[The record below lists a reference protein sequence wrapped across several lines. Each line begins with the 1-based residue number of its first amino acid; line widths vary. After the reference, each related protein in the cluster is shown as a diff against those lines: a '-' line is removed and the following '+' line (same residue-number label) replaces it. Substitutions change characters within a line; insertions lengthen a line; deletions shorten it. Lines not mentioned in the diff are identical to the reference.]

1 MKKNGIQCTTQ
12 YKFLNS
18 IVHCIDFVV
27 LCCLVGPL
35 LYILL
40 MSFISK
46 KDCRVGEFTDMKETI
61 LMNNN
66 NWNSKFWEN
75 TGNFYLSVF
84 SQYRPILSLPENGGK
99 QCPKQIYKFKFDLDF
114 LFFCVK
120 GCVKGKCDYWNFD
133 KILPFSLP

>member
-1 MKKNGIQCTTQ
+1 
-12 YKFLNS
+12 
-18 IVHCIDFVV
+18 
-27 LCCLVGPL
+27 
-35 LYILL
+35 

-75 TGNFYLSVF
+75 TGNLYLSVF

-133 KILPFSLP
+133 KILPFSLPWFRFLYILYIKLERCLPKNQQTLYNFLNFENWTNVEHQ